1 MVWHGMLRCYV
12 MLWYG
17 MISYVTLC
25 HDMVSYAM
33 VCYIVLGDGMVW
45 YGMDCVYECMHAWKY
60 ACKMGEARDTFS
72 RNLESH
78 IMQDSP
84 QSTVDTVDTERVV
97 LQDQA
102 SRTTTCQQLLPQSS
116 LTRQTVC
123 SRKRSAVCFVAHILW
138 SRPVTQVGRL

>member
-45 YGMDCVYECMHAWKY
+45 CGMVWYGLYVWIVCMNVCMHGSMHAKWVKQ
-60 ACKMGEARDTFS
+60 GTHS
-72 RNLESH
+72 RE
-78 IMQDSP
+78 I
-84 QSTVDTVDTERVV
+84 
-97 LQDQA
+97 
-102 SRTTTCQQLLPQSS
+102 SS
-116 LTRQTVC
+116 LTSCKTLPKALWTRWTQNAWSC
-123 SRKRSAVCFVAHILW
+123 RIKPPGQQRASNYSHKAH
-138 SRPVTQVGRL
+138 